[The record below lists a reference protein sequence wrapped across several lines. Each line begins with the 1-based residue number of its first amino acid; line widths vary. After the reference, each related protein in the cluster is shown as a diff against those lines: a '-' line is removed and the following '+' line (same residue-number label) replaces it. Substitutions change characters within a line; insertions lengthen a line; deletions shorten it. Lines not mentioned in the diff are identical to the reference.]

1 MRRRRLLATL
11 SALAMVLGTATV
23 FAATPARAEN
33 DCPALFVVAIP
44 GTWETSLDGH
54 THPSPGMLSF
64 VTRGLPD
71 SIRTN
76 YVNYPAT
83 AFPWETGVYG
93 RSKAQAIGN
102 ARAMI
107 ASIAETCDETKIA
120 LLGYSQGADAAGDL
134 AAEIGTGVGVVP
146 PDRIAAVGLM
156 SDPRRSPTDI
166 QVGPAT
172 PGAGAGGA
180 RPGGFGLLAARA
192 RTICA
197 VGDLYCA
204 TAAEDFVTRFAG
216 FIAQLSDPALTELWR
231 YELEAG
237 ALIDDLRSGGGVLS
251 MLQNQFSNAANQQ
264 RIAMFQQFY
273 ASQVH
278 TTYPSYDVGGET
290 ATAWLHDWFA
300 GLGEEFASQSPVLVG
315 PDGTGSPT
323 GDGLA
328 GDGGVGEPDGA

>member
-11 SALAMVLGTATV
+11 SALATVLGTATI
-23 FAATPARAEN
+23 FAPAPSRAET

-44 GTWETSLDGH
+44 GTWETSMDGH
-54 THPSPGMLSF
+54 THATPGMLSF

-93 RSKAQAIGN
+93 RSKAEAIGN

-107 ASIAETCDETKIA
+107 ASIADSCAETKIA

-134 AAEIGTGVGVVP
+134 AAEIGTGEGVVP

-166 QVGPAT
+166 QIGPET

-180 RPGGFGLLAARA
+180 RPGGFGLLADRA

-204 TAAEDFVTRFAG
+204 TATDDFVTRFAG
-216 FIAQLSDPALTELWR
+216 FVAQLSDPTLTELWR
-231 YELEAG
+231 YEMEAG
-237 ALIDDLRSGGGVLS
+237 TLITDLRNGGGIVR
-251 MLQNQFSNAANQQ
+251 MLQTQFSAEANRE
-264 RIAMFQQFY
+264 RIAMFEEFY
-273 ASQVH
+273 SSRVH
-278 TTYPSYDVGGET
+278 TNYPSYDVGGET
-290 ATAWLHDWFA
+290 ATKWLHNWFA
-300 GLGEEFASQSPVLVG
+300 GLAVCLEPSI
-315 PDGTGSPT
+315 PT
-323 GDGLA
+323 EP
-328 GDGGVGEPDGA
+328 GEPSEPTEPSERTALSESCG